1 METFQNLEYFTN
13 SFFLIKKIFQK
24 WVRSVVVYSLNLR
37 VFYYESIDEWN
48 TSMEVAKFHE
58 IRKNSYV
65 LVICSC
71 EKSQEYKSVEWNWNK
86 IQLINEVALEI
97 LIFFLSIIYIY
108 LINES
113 LSGRWIL
120 QSPNHSVR
128 SNNDPILPC
137 T

>member
-24 WVRSVVVYSLNLR
+24 WVRSVVVYSLHLR
-37 VFYYESIDEWN
+37 VIYYESIDEWN

-97 LIFFLSIIYIY
+97 LIFFY
-108 LINES
+108 
-113 LSGRWIL
+113 
-120 QSPNHSVR
+120 Q
-128 SNNDPILPC
+128 
-137 T
+137 